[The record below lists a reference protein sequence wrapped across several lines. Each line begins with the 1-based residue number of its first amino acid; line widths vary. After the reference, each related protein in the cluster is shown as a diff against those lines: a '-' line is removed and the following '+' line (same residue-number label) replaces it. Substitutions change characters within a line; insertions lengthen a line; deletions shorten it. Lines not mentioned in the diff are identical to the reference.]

1 MSKLPSRCFFGS
13 TLIHGALL
21 GTLWVV
27 SSGFL
32 KSQHKPTD
40 MGPVMTWVNPD
51 NLKLVDR
58 PGMVGGGEPQPAP
71 PEAKPDEPVTGPP
84 PLDPLPVQPKA
95 VEPPPQA
102 PPKGT
107 VDEPPPQPE
116 PAAKPA
122 PEPPPEPKPKPKP
135 APKAKA
141 PKTPKAQAKAAE
153 KADKPELPTAKPD
166 KTEKVDKTAKADDSS
181 NDKAEET
188 TPKPQTKPAPKRQIK
203 VDLRVKTGTPDGVA
217 EAAAEAKRRQ
227 DARERAE
234 QAAYA
239 QAQAQRQA
247 LIESRRQMIGST
259 VTGIQGGLSSS
270 TAVSVPG
277 AYGEAYMDYGLF
289 VKSRYEA
296 AWRPPSDLSDQ
307 NPTVKAEVIIARDGT
322 IVSTRILQKS
332 GIAALDK
339 SVSEA
344 LGRVDTIGK
353 SFPEG
358 AKDEK
363 RQFIINFNLKS
374 RRANG

>member
-13 TLIHGALL
+13 TLVHGALL

-32 KSQHKPTD
+32 KSNHKPAD

-71 PEAKPDEPVTGPP
+71 PEAKPEEPVAGPP
-84 PLDPLPVQPKA
+84 QLDPLPVQPKA
-95 VEPPPQA
+95 VEPPPER

-107 VDEPPPQPE
+107 VDEPPPNQE
-116 PAAKPA
+116 PVVKPA

-135 APKAKA
+135 TPKPKA
-141 PKTPKAQAKAAE
+141 PKTPKARDKVAE
-153 KADKPELPTAKPD
+153 KPDKPELPTPKPD
-166 KTEKVDKTAKADDSS
+166 KPDDQSDESS
-181 NDKAEET
+181 KEA
-188 TPKPQTKPAPKRQIK
+188 TPKPQAKPAPKRQIK

-227 DARERAE
+227 EARERAD

-247 LIESRRQMIGST
+247 IIDSRRQLVGST

-270 TAVSVPG
+270 TVVTMPG
-277 AYGEAYMDYGLF
+277 TGGEAYMDYGMF
-289 VKSRYEA
+289 VRTRFDQ
-296 AWRPPSDLSDQ
+296 AWRTPQDVSDQ
-307 NPTVKAEVIIARDGT
+307 AATVKAEVIIARDGT
-322 IVSTRILQKS
+322 IISTRILQKS

-339 SVSEA
+339 SVSDA
-344 LGRVDTIGK
+344 LGRVETIGK
-353 SFPEG
+353 PFPEG